1 MVYLT
6 DSDLIRDTIEQ
17 LSCAKILWI
26 DTEIADWQTP
36 KPRLSL
42 IQVSANANNLKEN
55 QVYIL
60 DLLKFP
66 DLKNYFFEK
75 IISNSKIEKVFHNAS
90 FDLKYL
96 GKEQAVNI
104 TCTFKIARKI
114 KAKRLG
120 VTNLKLKTLAKELC
134 HFSNVD
140 TEEQGSDWGKRPLS
154 EKQLSYARM
163 DVVYLAQVHQYL
175 LNFGSK
181 SSLLETK
188 PIKSYPYFTVT
199 KVRAAFDC
207 PRLFYLAQRFG
218 GSTLFLPANS
228 SGIGKGFHK
237 LCKDFIIL
245 AKTDPEFKYLF
256 KPEISQLK
264 KEDIALRMQQMFYD
278 RVFSSFL
285 DSSVKSKSLKAES
298 LYLIWQGLIN
308 LLHHSVELLINN
320 RRYCRFDEVIDK
332 TFLGQEISLEQN
344 FTLAN
349 GTKQKV
355 KGRFDSLI
363 YDFEHQRLCVIEYKT
378 YETLDQSSQLA
389 QVALYSYMLKEK
401 LGLAVNS
408 AVYTVLP
415 DWQELSFSWE
425 QLEQTIHKLIP
436 DKLQQMQQWLDW
448 EQDQP
453 TPPPPTA
460 ERGLCKICP
469 QQETCQG
476 YFK

>member
-1 MVYLT
+1 
-6 DSDLIRDTIEQ
+6 
-17 LSCAKILWI
+17 
-26 DTEIADWQTP
+26 
-36 KPRLSL
+36 
-42 IQVSANANNLKEN
+42 
-55 QVYIL
+55 
-60 DLLKFP
+60 
-66 DLKNYFFEK
+66 
-75 IISNSKIEKVFHNAS
+75 
-90 FDLKYL
+90 
-96 GKEQAVNI
+96 
-104 TCTFKIARKI
+104 
-114 KAKRLG
+114 
-120 VTNLKLKTLAKELC
+120 
-134 HFSNVD
+134 
-140 TEEQGSDWGKRPLS
+140 
-154 EKQLSYARM
+154 
-163 DVVYLAQVHQYL
+163 
-175 LNFGSK
+175 
-181 SSLLETK
+181 
-188 PIKSYPYFTVT
+188 
-199 KVRAAFDC
+199 
-207 PRLFYLAQRFG
+207 
-218 GSTLFLPANS
+218 
-228 SGIGKGFHK
+228 
-237 LCKDFIIL
+237 
-245 AKTDPEFKYLF
+245 
-256 KPEISQLK
+256 
-264 KEDIALRMQQMFYD
+264 MQQMFYD